1 MNYRL
6 ATIHPEEALTPIT
19 TGTFTMP
26 IRLKEPISRIVIKY
40 NVTKS
45 LMYMTDHPAADI
57 TKIELV
63 DGSDVLHATTGF
75 ENQALCMFDRK
86 QPAMNEGVHLIN
98 VPQDSMYG
106 IDFGRWLFD
115 PELAFDPTKFMM
127 PQLKITYNAKV
138 SDTGGTTPSLQVRAY
153 VFDEKVISPIGF
165 LMSKEHHSENAP
177 ASATAH
183 KYVDLPLDF
192 PYRRIMVR
200 AFYKNYPPEYT
211 ISHVKIDEDNER
223 RIPWDVDVE
232 DYIELSMAR
241 WEQINEPF
249 HVACADDTNREFYFT
264 ASNYFNTVAGI
275 STDIARHIASR
286 QARTG
291 GMVEL
296 KATNNTTLLGCTMGY
311 CPNHCFDFEC
321 GDPKDIAD
329 WYDVTRV
336 GDLRLKVTGGTP
348 GASGTYQV
356 VIQQLRR
363 Y

>member
-6 ATIHPEEALTPIT
+6 ATILPEESLSPAASTKTI
-19 TGTFTMP
+19 P
-26 IRLKEPISRIVIKY
+26 IRLREPISRIAIKY

-45 LMYMTDHPAADI
+45 LQAMTDHPVADI

-63 DGSDVLHATTGF
+63 DGSDVLHATSGF
-75 ENQALCMFDRK
+75 ENQALCIFDRK
-86 QPAMNEGVHLIN
+86 VPSMLEGVSLIN

-115 PELAFDPTKFMM
+115 PVLAFDPGKFSM
-127 PQLKITYNAKV
+127 PQLKITYNSIV
-138 SDTGGTTPSLQVRAY
+138 SDTGATVPKLQVMAY
-153 VFDEKVISPIGF
+153 VFDEKVVSPVGF

-200 AFYKNYPPEYT
+200 AFLVNYPPEHT
-211 ISHVKIDEDNER
+211 ISAVKIDEDNER
-223 RIPWDVDVE
+223 RIPWDINVE
-232 DYIELSMAR
+232 DYCELSRAR
-241 WEQINEPF
+241 WQQVVDHMHINPGIG
-249 HVACADDTNREFYFT
+249 TQYYFVT
-264 ASNYFNTVAGI
+264 PSNYFATIAGLCTSPTAHFNVALG
-275 STDIARHIASR
+275 
-286 QARTG
+286 RTG
-291 GMVEL
+291 GRVSITSDEV
-296 KATNNTTLLGCTMGY
+296 TTILGEAMGW

-321 GDPKDIAD
+321 GDPNDIAD
-329 WYDVTRV
+329 WYDVSRV
-336 GDLRLKVTGGTP
+336 GNLRLKVSGG
-348 GASGTYQV
+348 GAGITGTYQV

>member
-6 ATIHPEEALTPIT
+6 ATLLPEEALSPTAA
-19 TGTFTMP
+19 GTKLIP
-26 IRLKEPISRIVIKY
+26 IRLREPISRIALKF

-45 LMYMTDHPAADI
+45 LQAMTDHPAADI

-75 ENQALCMFDRK
+75 ENQALCIFDRK
-86 QPAMNEGVHLIN
+86 VPSMLEGVSLIN

-115 PELAFDPTKFMM
+115 PELAFDPTKFSM
-127 PQLKITYNAKV
+127 PQLKVTYNSLL
-138 SDTGGTTPSLQVRAY
+138 SDTGATLPKLQALAY
-153 VFDEKVISPIGF
+153 VFDEKPVSPIGF

-177 ASATAH
+177 ASATAY
-183 KYVDLPLDF
+183 KYVELPLDY

-200 AFYKNYPPEYT
+200 AFLVNYPPEHT
-211 ISHVKIDEDNER
+211 ISAVKIDEDNEK
-223 RIPWDVDVE
+223 RIPFDVDVE
-232 DYIELSMAR
+232 DYCELSRAR
-241 WEQINEPF
+241 WQQVVDHM
-249 HVACADDTNREFYFT
+249 HVNPAIATQYYFVT
-264 ASNYFNTVAGI
+264 PSNYFATIAGLCTSPTAHYNVALG
-275 STDIARHIASR
+275 
-286 QARTG
+286 RTG
-291 GMVEL
+291 GRVSITSDE
-296 KATNNTTLLGCTMGY
+296 TTTILGEAMGW

-321 GDPKDIAD
+321 GDPNDIAD

-336 GDLRLKVTGGTP
+336 GNLRLKLAGG
-348 GASGTYQV
+348 GAGITGTYQV

>member
-6 ATIHPEEALTPIT
+6 ATLLPEEALSPTAA
-19 TGTFTMP
+19 GTKLIP
-26 IRLKEPISRIVIKY
+26 IRLREPISRIALKF

-45 LMYMTDHPAADI
+45 LQAMTDHPAADI

-75 ENQALCMFDRK
+75 ENQALCIFDRK
-86 QPAMNEGVHLIN
+86 VPSMLEGVSLIN

-115 PELAFDPTKFMM
+115 PELAFDPTKFSM
-127 PQLKITYNAKV
+127 PQLKVTYNSLL
-138 SDTGGTTPSLQVRAY
+138 SDTGATLPKLQALAY
-153 VFDEKVISPIGF
+153 VFDEKPVSPIGF

-177 ASATAH
+177 ASATAF
-183 KYVDLPLDF
+183 KYVELPLDY

-200 AFYKNYPPEYT
+200 AFLVNYPPEHT
-211 ISHVKIDEDNER
+211 ISAVKIDEDNEK
-223 RIPWDVDVE
+223 RIPFDVDVE
-232 DYIELSMAR
+232 DYCELSRAR
-241 WEQINEPF
+241 WQQVVDHM
-249 HVACADDTNREFYFT
+249 HVNPAIASQYYFVT
-264 ASNYFNTVAGI
+264 PSNYFASVAGLCT
-275 STDIARHIASR
+275 SPTAHYNIALG
-286 QARTG
+286 RTG
-291 GMVEL
+291 GRVYITSDEV
-296 KATNNTTLLGCTMGY
+296 TTILGQAMGW

-321 GDPKDIAD
+321 GDPNDIAD

-336 GDLRLKVTGGTP
+336 GNLRLKLAGG
-348 GASGTYQV
+348 GAGITGTYQV